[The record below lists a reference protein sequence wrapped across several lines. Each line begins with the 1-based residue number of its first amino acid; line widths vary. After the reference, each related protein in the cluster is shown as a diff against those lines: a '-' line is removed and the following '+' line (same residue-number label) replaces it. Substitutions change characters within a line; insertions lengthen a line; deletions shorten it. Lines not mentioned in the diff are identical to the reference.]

1 MTHYIG
7 LQGLRFVAA
16 SLVVAMHASLYMAQ
30 RTQGLATADYWQAGG
45 FGVDIFF
52 VISGFVMGYTSP
64 VSGPWG
70 RLNVAEA
77 WAFLLR
83 RLVRIV
89 PMYWLYTL
97 AKLAVLLLLPSL
109 ALRNSLDPSH
119 LLASF
124 AFWPHRDAAG
134 AFFPLLQVGW
144 TLNFEMLFYA
154 VYALALLW
162 RLPALPWTLLC
173 YAALVGLAQWGG
185 ADSAWAFWAQPLFLE
200 FALGL
205 ALASLRAPLE
215 RLGPVLGLGLAAL
228 GWALW
233 AVGWPAPA
241 WAAVLASGL
250 PALLIVAGTLG
261 LEPWFRQM
269 RCAAWLN
276 RGGDISYA
284 IYLGHTF
291 VVPLLVAGLV
301 RLGWPSAAW
310 AVLLSLLLV
319 PLVAD
324 VIYRWVERPCTRA
337 LKARWVP

>member
-30 RTQGLATADYWQAGG
+30 RTQGLGTTDYWQAGG
-45 FGVDIFF
+45 FGVHIFF
-52 VISGFVMGYTSP
+52 VISGLVMGLASP

-70 RLNVAEA
+70 RLNAAEA
-77 WAFLLR
+77 KTFVLR
-83 RLVRIV
+83 RLIRIV

-97 AKLAVLLLLPSL
+97 AKLAVLLLLPGL

-144 TLNFEMLFYA
+144 TLNFEMMFYA

-185 ADSAWAFWAQPLFLE
+185 PDSAWAFWAQSIFLE

-205 ALASLRAPLE
+205 ALAAWRLPLE
-215 RLGPVLGLGLAAL
+215 RLGPVWALCVAAL
-228 GWALW
+228 GWAIW
-233 AVGWPAPA
+233 ALGLPTPGWPGVLVSGAPA
-241 WAAVLASGL
+241 A
-250 PALLIVAGTLG
+250 LIVAGTMG
-261 LEPWFRQM
+261 MEPWFQRA
-269 RCAAWLN
+269 RAAGWLN
-276 RGGDISYA
+276 WGGDISYA

-291 VVPLLVAGLV
+291 VVPLLVAALV
-301 RLGWPSAAW
+301 RAGWPSATL
-310 AVLLSLLLV
+310 AVLLSLLVV
-319 PLVAD
+319 PVVAD
-324 VIYRWVERPCTRA
+324 LIYRWIERPCTRA
-337 LKARWVP
+337 LKARLS

>member
-30 RTQGLATADYWQAGG
+30 RTQGVSTADYWHAGG
-45 FGVDIFF
+45 FGVHIFF
-52 VISGFVMGYTSP
+52 VISGFVMGLTSP

-70 RLNVAEA
+70 QLNVAEA
-77 WAFLLR
+77 KTFLLR
-83 RLVRIV
+83 RLIRIV

-97 AKLAVLLLLPSL
+97 AKLVVLLLLPGL

-154 VYALALLW
+154 IYALALLW
-162 RLPALPWTLLC
+162 RVPALPWTLLC
-173 YAALVGLAQWGG
+173 YAAVVGLAQLGG
-185 ADSAWAFWAQPLFLE
+185 ADSAWAFWAQSIFLE

-205 ALASLRAPLE
+205 VLASLRAPIE
-215 RLGPVLGLGLAAL
+215 RRGPLLSLCMAAL
-228 GWALW
+228 GWAIW
-233 AVGWPAPA
+233 ALGLPTPGWPGVLVSGVPA
-241 WAAVLASGL
+241 A
-250 PALLIVAGTLG
+250 LIVAGTMG
-261 LEPWFRQM
+261 MEPWFQRAPG
-269 RCAAWLN
+269 AAWLN

-291 VVPLLVAGLV
+291 VVPLLVAALV
-301 RLGWPSAAW
+301 RAGWPSVAL
-310 AVLLSLLLV
+310 AVLLSLLVV
-319 PLVAD
+319 PVVAN
-324 VIYRWVERPCTRA
+324 VIYRWVELPCTRA
-337 LKARWVP
+337 LKAHLS